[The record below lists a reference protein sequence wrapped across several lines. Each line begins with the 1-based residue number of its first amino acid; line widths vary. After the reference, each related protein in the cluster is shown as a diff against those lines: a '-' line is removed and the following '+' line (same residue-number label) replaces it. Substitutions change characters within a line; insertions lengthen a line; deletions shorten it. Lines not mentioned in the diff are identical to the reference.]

1 MDQEFVNELVRKAT
15 DIGLNL
21 AKGAVIFV
29 VGRWAIKFAMKL
41 MTNQMRQRKM
51 DATIIGYAV
60 NTITVA
66 LNIVLAIVL
75 LSVFGIETTSFAAFI
90 AAAGFAIG
98 AAWGGLLGNLAAG
111 AFLIV
116 LRPFKTGDM
125 ISAGGVTGKV
135 VEIGLFV
142 TTYLTPDNVITFV
155 GNSKILSSIVKNY
168 SASDSRRVDMLGT
181 LHHSDNVEATMAE
194 VRARLMKIPNVL
206 ATPAPEVNIHAFNEW
221 HLTLAIR
228 PYTHSDNYFQ
238 VQFDTA
244 DAMRGLLDGV
254 SPYGHGFHADGE
266 EGEEAEGAEG
276 AEEAAEEA
284 E

>member
-1 MDQEFVNELVRKAT
+1 MDQEVVNGLVTRGT
-15 DIGLNL
+15 EIGISLL
-21 AKGAVIFV
+21 KGAAVFL
-29 VGRWAIKFAMKL
+29 VGRWAIKFAMNL
-41 MTNQMRQRKM
+41 MSNQMQQRKM

-75 LSVFGIETTSFAAFI
+75 LGVFGIETTSFAAFI

-155 GNSKILSSIVKNY
+155 GNSKILGSTVKNY
-168 SASDSRRVDMLGT
+168 SASDSRRVEMMGT

-194 VRARLMKIPNVL
+194 VRARLLKIPNVL
-206 ATPAPEVNIHAFNEW
+206 TEPAPEVNIHAFNEW

-228 PYTHSDNYFQ
+228 PYTHSDHYFQ

-244 DAMRGLLDGV
+244 AAMRGLLVGV
-254 SPYGHGFHADGE
+254 RPHGHGFHADGE
-266 EGEEAEGAEG
+266 EGEESEGAEG
-276 AEEAAEEA
+276 GEEEE

>member
-1 MDQEFVNELVRKAT
+1 MDQEFVNELVKKAT

-41 MTNQMRQRKM
+41 MTNQMRQRRM

-155 GNSKILSSIVKNY
+155 GNSKILGSTVKNY

-194 VRARLMKIPNVL
+194 VRARLLKISNVL
-206 ATPAPEVNIHAFNEW
+206 ATPAPEVNIHAFNQW

-244 DAMRGLLDGV
+244 DAMRGLLVGV
-254 SPYGHGFHADGE
+254 SPHGHGFHADGE
-266 EGEEAEGAEG
+266 EGEAAEGAEG
-276 AEEAAEEA
+276 AAEEEEA
-284 E
+284 

>member
-1 MDQEFVNELVRKAT
+1 MDQEVINELTKKAAG
-15 DIGLNL
+15 IGLNL
-21 AKGAVIFV
+21 LKGAAIFV
-29 VGRWAIKFAMKL
+29 VGRWAIKFAMNL
-41 MTNQMRQRKM
+41 MSNQMRQRKM

-155 GNSKILSSIVKNY
+155 GNSKILSSTVKNY
-168 SASDSRRVDMLGT
+168 SASDSRRVDMMGT
-181 LHHSDNVEATMAE
+181 LHHSDNVEATMTE
-194 VRARLMKIPNVL
+194 VRSRLLKISNVL
-206 ATPAPEVNIHAFNEW
+206 TAPSPEVNIHAFNEK

-228 PYTHSDNYFQ
+228 PYAHSDNYFQ
-238 VQFDTA
+238 LQFDTV
-244 DAMRGLLDGV
+244 DAMRGLLVGV

-266 EGEEAEGAEG
+266 EGEAAE

-284 E
+284 QKE